1 MAQAGWLLPVC
12 RVAVVGCCSCAPCIQ
27 AACVPECLHAH
38 NIPTLR
44 ISAAAAGGSRGAVS
58 VVSAHPPTHPPSHPP
73 IHHTHPCKNPQARL
87 ERMVSFLPEKLTGG
101 LAWLAGVPDAADAA
115 ERLRKEPMFCMETGA
130 EGGAA
135 STLCVCVGVGEML
148 LAC

>member
-1 MAQAGWLLPVC
+1 MGVPGATVACIAWYGMLCLVWLLI
-12 RVAVVGCCSCAPCIQ
+12 AMGL
-27 AACVPECLHAH
+27 CLPSM
-38 NIPTLR
+38 PTRPLT
-44 ISAAAAGGSRGAVS
+44 
-58 VVSAHPPTHPPSHPP
+58 HPPTRL
-73 IHHTHPCKNPQARL
+73 QARL
-87 ERMVSFLPEKLTGG
+87 ERMVSFLPGKLTGG

-115 ERLRKEPMFCMETGA
+115 ARLRKEPMFCMETGA